1 MVGVNQAGIDL
12 AQVGTRSGQVLEG
25 FGNAMLQQKAQ
36 FGLCFPAFP
45 NNIHSTCQTARHAA

>member
-1 MVGVNQAGIDL
+1 
-12 AQVGTRSGQVLEG
+12 LEG